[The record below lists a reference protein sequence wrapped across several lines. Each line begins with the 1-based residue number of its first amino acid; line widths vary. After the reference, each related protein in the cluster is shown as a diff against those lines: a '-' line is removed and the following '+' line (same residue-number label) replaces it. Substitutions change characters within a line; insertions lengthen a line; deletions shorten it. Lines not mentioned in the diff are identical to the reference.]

1 MTDTIIEL
9 IRHGE
14 PVGGRAYRG
23 NRIDDCLSEEGWHQM
38 RSVLKN
44 ETGLQQVISSPL
56 LRCHEFAEEVAS
68 KFDIPLTVE
77 PDLRE
82 VGFGSWE
89 GRTPDEI
96 VRDSPAEYEAFYADP
111 VNNRPPGAEPLQ
123 AFYDRTVKVFDR
135 LAKEFEDQRL
145 LVVTHAGV
153 IRAIVAHVLEAPL
166 ASMYRMRIDYAGVSR
181 VRVNENR
188 LRLEKFNSVVLR
200 DS

>member
-1 MTDTIIEL
+1 
-9 IRHGE
+9 
-14 PVGGRAYRG
+14 
-23 NRIDDCLSEEGWHQM
+23 M